1 MRETDRERE
10 RERSE
15 TDSLSWSATT
25 TLSSFSALIFCVSVT
40 TFPKPTRCD
49 LAGILSAACTATA
62 ICHAIPSQKR
72 HRKVAEG
79 PPPTASHTL
88 PKPATDSQR
97 FYPWQERKA
106 LSIEKGQEPSVTGNG
121 TRLSR
126 SFWKS

>member
-1 MRETDRERE
+1 MRETDRE

-97 FYPWQERKA
+97 FYKA